1 MSASTLPTGGH
12 LLRISQVFHEQVPG
26 VLRAL
31 GITSQKPLGQ
41 EYHWAQDFDAVVLQ
55 QSPASIFV
63 RWHLPVHHAWPCNPQ
78 KMEGFIEKAAQAVM
92 RKFGGLDFQTILV
105 GQLSVGSA
113 SGYYRQLA
121 SNLRGRVLQLFPEMV
136 TRGVDAEAQN
146 PTVPTLFCLVGK
158 EGLFCGVETPRAANG
173 FYPGG
178 TKFIAQDSENTIS
191 RAGAKIAEA
200 LHYLP
205 LHRPLLPQ
213 GSHWL
218 ELGAS
223 PGGMTSELLERSYHV
238 TAVDRAPLDARLRH
252 HKHLDFAQCDVAE
265 FHPPVGTTYDA
276 LLSDLNGE
284 PADSMEEVVR
294 LAPSLKAGGLVVFT
308 LKMPGVSSVEEATTL
323 LKHVRLH
330 ADRAGLQVIAQT
342 HLSYNRNEFTLFFE
356 KV

>member
-1 MSASTLPTGGH
+1 MSASTLPASGH
-12 LLRISQVFHEQVPG
+12 LLRISQVFHEQAPA

-31 GITSQKPLGQ
+31 GITSQKPLGK
-41 EYHWAQDFDAVVLQ
+41 EYHWAQDSDAAALP

-78 KMEGFIEKAAQAVM
+78 KMDGFIEKAAQAL
-92 RKFGGLDFQTILV
+92 RKKFGGLDFQTILV

-113 SGYYRQLA
+113 AGYYRQLA
-121 SNLRGRVLQLFPEMV
+121 SNLRGRVLQLFPEV
-136 TRGVDAEAQN
+136 VARGVDAESQK
-146 PTVPTLFCLVGK
+146 PTVPTLFCLVGR

-173 FYPGG
+173 FHPGG
-178 TKFIAQDSENTIS
+178 TRFIAQDSENTIS

-205 LHRPLLPQ
+205 LHRPPLPQ

-223 PGGMTSELLERSYHV
+223 PGGMTSELLERGYRV

-252 HKHLDFAQCDVAE
+252 HKDLHFEQCDVAA
-265 FHPPVGTTYDA
+265 FHPPDGARYDA
-276 LLSDLNGE
+276 LLCDLNGE
-284 PADSMEEVVR
+284 AAESMQQVIRLSPA
-294 LAPSLKAGGLVVFT
+294 LKSGGLVVFT
-308 LKMPGVSSVEEATTL
+308 LKMPGVSSVEDATTL
-323 LKHVRLH
+323 LKHVRQH
-330 ADRAGLQVIAQT
+330 AASAGLQLMAQT
-342 HLSYNRNEFTLFFE
+342 HLSYNRHEFTLLLE